1 MHVNNEFKRARGEIC
16 VAFLNTVP
24 ALSKSGAKFG
34 SAFGPVV
41 FTPEIARARPGPGP
55 GRDYLQRWAKFGP
68 AFGSA
73 FGPSVFTPRYSP
85 GSARAIFWCNRG
97 LKNVCWVEC
106 K

>member
-41 FTPEIARARPGPGP
+41 FTPEIARARPGPRLPPEVGQIWP
-55 GRDYLQRWAKFGP
+55 GIWLRIWPQCVYTK
-68 AFGSA
+68 
-73 FGPSVFTPRYSP
+73 
-85 GSARAIFWCNRG
+85 I
-97 LKNVCWVEC
+97 
-106 K
+106 